1 MTRNKLKFMGLLV
14 SSALL
19 VACGEKNVEQ
29 AAVESSEAA
38 IESTSEV
45 AESVGSTSK
54 APEDGNIFAQ
64 MPKNFTFAS
73 GAGAWA
79 TSLKLSEDGSFVGG
93 YHDSDMGD
101 SGDGYPNGTIYVCGF
116 SGKFSDPEP
125 TEYQNIYSMKLQ
137 ELNIDDKDKLN
148 TEEIIDEVKY
158 VYSEPYGL
166 ENADELL
173 IYTPGAPLSEIPE
186 ECMSWTTLSSSVS
199 DVVPDGYYIIY
210 NVHDGEAFNGMT
222 DGCIWTRDFKYENG
236 DAYAN
241 FSPRCSGSYL
251 VFIAEEDTPASF
263 SVKVPWD
270 GKNEDSMV
278 CESYWH
284 DDDDGDDTKVKVT
297 VKKDETS
304 EPNKLKYVLKLE
316 HVSDPQFDFSAWGS
330 DEPGK
335 LSAVFEEVKY
345 E

>member
-45 AESVGSTSK
+45 AESVGEATK

-158 VYSEPYGL
+158 IYSEPYGL

-284 DDDDGDDTKVKVT
+284 DDGDGDDTKVKVT

-335 LSAVFEEVKY
+335 LSAVFEE

>member
-29 AAVESSEAA
+29 AAVESSDAA

-45 AESVGSTSK
+45 TESAGETS
-54 APEDGNIFAQ
+54 ETSEGGNIFSQ
-64 MPKNFTFAS
+64 MPKDYTFAS

-79 TSLKLSEDGSFVGG
+79 TSLELSEDGSFVGD

-116 SGKFSDPEP
+116 SGKFSDPAP

-137 ELNIDDKDKLN
+137 ELNIDDKEKLN

-173 IYTPGAPLSEIPE
+173 IYAPGAPLSEIPE
-186 ECMSWTTLSSSVS
+186 ECMSWTSLSASVS
-199 DVVPDGYYIIY
+199 DVVPDGYYVIY
-210 NVHDGEAFNGMT
+210 NVHDEEAFCGMT
-222 DGCIWTRDFKYENG
+222 DGCIWTRDFKYQNG

-241 FSPRCSGSYL
+241 FSPSCSGSYL
-251 VFIAEEDTPASF
+251 VFFAQEGTPASL

-270 GKNEDSMV
+270 GKNEEPMV

-284 DDDDGDDTKVKVT
+284 DDADNTKVKVT
-297 VKKDETS
+297 VKKDVTS
-304 EPNKLKYVLKLE
+304 EPDKLKYVLTLE
-316 HVSDPQFDFSAWGS
+316 HVSNPQFDFSAWGS
-330 DEPGK
+330 DERGK
-335 LSAVFEEVKY
+335 LSAVFEEG
-345 E
+345 ELE

>member
-38 IESTSEV
+38 IESTSES
-45 AESVGSTSK
+45 AESVGSTSE

-101 SGDGYPNGTIYVCGF
+101 SDDGYPNGTIYICGF
-116 SGKFSDPEP
+116 SGKFSDPAP

-137 ELNIDDKDKLN
+137 ELNIDDKEKLN

-173 IYTPGAPLSEIPE
+173 IYAPGAPLSEIPE

-199 DVVPDGYYIIY
+199 DVVPDGYYVIY
-210 NVHDGEAFNGMT
+210 NVHDEEAFCGMT

-251 VFIAEEDTPASF
+251 VFLAEEDTSASF
-263 SVKVPWD
+263 AVNVPWD
-270 GKNEDSMV
+270 GKNEEPMV

-284 DDDDGDDTKVKVT
+284 DDETKVKVT
-297 VKKDETS
+297 VKKDATS
-304 EPNKLKYVLKLE
+304 EPDKLKYVLTLE
-316 HVSDPQFDFSAWGS
+316 HISDPQFDFSAWGS

-335 LSAVFEEVKY
+335 LSAVFEEG